1 MPIYRTAL
9 SVAIA
14 ALLYTFAG
22 VSQEAYGQSGETQ
35 ALQSVEALLELS
47 RSERR
52 RIQMGL
58 AAEGFDTGPTD
69 GLFGR
74 DTRAA
79 IRAWQGSHGKAATG
93 YLDADAARILLAA
106 GEQREAESAG
116 KQQSRNANTD
126 RVDPASAFL
135 RDKYVLG
142 LAKAL
147 KADDY
152 PKALAYID
160 KLRELGGDL
169 PPSVDYFRGEA
180 YLSTKRYF
188 RADKALNR
196 YLSKTGKKGRYYRK
210 SLELLLVTEEKI
222 QELLNDKDKDGNTPL
237 HRAATE
243 NDYEAAT
250 KLIALGLEVGAKN
263 KGGWTPLQRAVRNN
277 ARDVAELL
285 IGAGADLNAKNVN
298 GGTLLHTAAYSNARD
313 VAELLIGAGAD
324 LNAKNVNGGTLLH
337 TAAYSNARDVAELF
351 IGAGMDLNAKGQ
363 FKWTPLH
370 YAAVYNARDVA
381 ELLIGAGADLNAKA
395 KGGATPLH
403 SAARHARDVAEL
415 LIGAGADLNAK
426 AEDGDTPL
434 HVAASWALSRVDTVA
449 LLIGAGADVNA
460 RNAEGK
466 TPLHTA
472 AHTRA
477 TSPDVSALLIETGAK
492 VNAQDNDG
500 RTPMDGLATT
510 HATKALLRRYGGR
523 SGKR

>member
-313 VAELLIGAGAD
+313 VAEL
-324 LNAKNVNGGTLLH
+324 
-337 TAAYSNARDVAELF
+337 F